1 MPTSLAFRKTLKW
14 LANCSFILIPVNTL
28 GSPSV
33 LCECFLSISGEL
45 VLSFWTLKLSRS
57 EHLLETANQMQR
69 HFFLKNTKCSF
80 LVDVAVFLNTIGRA
94 VNVAWVIQLLESS
107 DALNCWLFSRL
118 ILQAN
123 FFEIEKKKKIHACVT
138 FWPLASLLILWNRVC
153 DQVSKCWRN
162 DLLFVKNLNDKNP
175 WDSDV
180 LCRTLQCC
188 RARRV
193 NSLVSGQSRGA
204 CSWCQMESW
213 SSPALVGWKTAEN
226 TWFLF

>member
-1 MPTSLAFRKTLKW
+1 MPTSVAFRETLKW

-57 EHLLETANQMQR
+57 EHVLETANQMQR

-123 FFEIEKKKKIHACVT
+123 FFEIEKKNPCM
-138 FWPLASLLILWNRVC
+138 C
-153 DQVSKCWRN
+153 
-162 DLLFVKNLNDKNP
+162 DLLTLSFPVNFVKQGL
-175 WDSDV
+175 WSGEQV
-180 LCRTLQCC
+180 LEKWPPLC
-188 RARRV
+188 
-193 NSLVSGQSRGA
+193 
-204 CSWCQMESW
+204 
-213 SSPALVGWKTAEN
+213 
-226 TWFLF
+226 

>member
-1 MPTSLAFRKTLKW
+1 M
-14 LANCSFILIPVNTL
+14 
-28 GSPSV
+28 
-33 LCECFLSISGEL
+33 
-45 VLSFWTLKLSRS
+45 LSF
-57 EHLLETANQMQR
+57 HLR
-69 HFFLKNTKCSF
+69 WIGFI
-80 LVDVAVFLNTIGRA
+80 FLNTETKQIRTPTRDSQPNAETFFPEKHKMQLSRGCCSIPEHNRSCSKCCLGNPTPG
-94 VNVAWVIQLLESS
+94 VQWCSQLLIV
-107 DALNCWLFSRL
+107 LK
-118 ILQAN
+118 AN
-123 FFEIEKKKKIHACVT
+123 PPGQLLWDWKKKKIHACVT